1 LIDTDSFTEF
11 LAEVARYAA
20 DTVGPGLSCGITLI
34 RDGRPATVAG
44 SDDLAASLDEVQYHY
59 RDGPCLTA
67 MRTHEATTISDLAT
81 DDRWGP
87 YRRNA
92 LARGARS
99 VLSIPLWI
107 GPGEAGALNLYSL
120 TSEVFSADQQ
130 RRAEGFAA
138 EASRALR
145 LAGQLADQIE
155 LSHNLQ
161 AALVSRSIIDQALGV
176 IMAQNR
182 CTADEAFDIMRSG
195 SSHRNIKL
203 RDLAREIV
211 TRVGGEP
218 PKSTPPLRA

>member
-1 LIDTDSFTEF
+1 M
-11 LAEVARYAA
+11 ARYAA

-34 RDGRPATVAG
+34 RDGRPTTVAG
-44 SDDLAASLDEVQYHY
+44 SDGIAASLDEVQYHY
-59 RDGPCLTA
+59 RNGPCLTA
-67 MRTHEATTISDLAT
+67 MRTRAAITIPDLAT

-87 YRRNA
+87 YRHNA
-92 LARGARS
+92 LAHGARS

-107 GPGEAGALNLYSL
+107 GPGEAGALNLYAP
-120 TSEVFSADQQ
+120 TSEVFGADQQ

-155 LSHNLQ
+155 LSTNLQ

-182 CTADEAFDIMRSG
+182 CTADEAFDILRSG

-218 PKSTPPLRA
+218 PNPPHRSAPK